1 MSGPAVKAI
10 RFTLPLVFA
19 FVVFFPVV
27 AWALAECL
35 KEGELFAW
43 CPNWLW
49 AFLVPL
55 FLCMTW
61 AEWRCFRI
69 LVVPYVQWLHPFKV
83 LGVEVTL
90 WKWFASTLVM
100 SSTAKLDIATNGLF
114 SAKMFATF
122 ACQDSLWSTAQAAW
136 EETIRT
142 SSMAHVPSVDQ
153 LVTHPCVV
161 IFICVVC
168 WIIIVVQLVLAFLMT
183 HPWKG
188 VGQTDCAWQS
198 EAAGY
203 STIWTRLFNS
213 TTKIWH
219 ADVVRI
225 LASATRNVTIMQQ
238 SCSWQMERVRQHLDM
253 KKASGTDF
261 SEQRRCFD
269 MLRDSSLRMVMK
281 LWMFT
286 ILEKSVFM
294 ETQTSMYALIRALNK
309 NGDGEVNLVLLIS
322 FLCLAKAF
330 CDTRSQIS
338 SLLGA
343 HTAVMNQIKGL
354 REKDLELDADVQ
366 QELEHDSDDVK
377 AFEGPFEKLKTYL
390 MRLPKPGDLPVQ
402 GGVLLE
408 ARRAKMI
415 VLIGMRFGTVA
426 LFLILVHVFA
436 KLVMAHVCDYGLWSV
451 PHDKVSLR
459 NWGCVDLSNVKM
471 LMDARAQGAMPE

>member
-1 MSGPAVKAI
+1 
-10 RFTLPLVFA
+10 
-19 FVVFFPVV
+19 
-27 AWALAECL
+27 
-35 KEGELFAW
+35 
-43 CPNWLW
+43 
-49 AFLVPL
+49 
-55 FLCMTW
+55 
-61 AEWRCFRI
+61 
-69 LVVPYVQWLHPFKV
+69 
-83 LGVEVTL
+83 
-90 WKWFASTLVM
+90 
-100 SSTAKLDIATNGLF
+100 
-114 SAKMFATF
+114 
-122 ACQDSLWSTAQAAW
+122 
-136 EETIRT
+136 
-142 SSMAHVPSVDQ
+142 
-153 LVTHPCVV
+153 
-161 IFICVVC
+161 
-168 WIIIVVQLVLAFLMT
+168 
-183 HPWKG
+183 

-415 VLIGMRFGTVA
+415 ILIGMRFGTVA

-436 KLVMAHVCDYGLWSV
+436 KLVMAHVCDYGLRSV